1 MVEKSVCKF
10 EKTSWKR
17 WVIVWLACRDNM
29 SIFLCYICRPVDDVE
44 AGEIDGVID
53 CSGDAT
59 GVDGK
64 NILL

>member
-1 MVEKSVCKF
+1 M
-10 EKTSWKR
+10 
-17 WVIVWLACRDNM
+17 IVWLACRDNM

>member
-1 MVEKSVCKF
+1 M
-10 EKTSWKR
+10 
-17 WVIVWLACRDNM
+17 IVWLVCHDNM

-64 NILL
+64 NILLEIIIINSLSLSIFM

>member
-1 MVEKSVCKF
+1 M
-10 EKTSWKR
+10 
-17 WVIVWLACRDNM
+17 IVWLVCHDNM
-29 SIFLCYICRPVDDVE
+29 SIFLCYNCRPVDDVE

-64 NILL
+64 NILLLIIIMNSVSLSIFM